1 MYVHRPIIAGQ
12 PRPVGTL
19 TADKTR
25 AEHDVGMRV
34 ECIAHLACI
43 FTPIAGQ
50 VGILRLFVLPN
61 RWGDLT
67 RRLVDA
73 AEPCGDVCLPLRSI
87 VTSTEAHVTP

>member
-34 ECIAHLACI
+34 ECIAHFARI

-50 VGILRLFVLPN
+50 VGILRLFFLNPS

-67 RRLVDA
+67 RGMVDA
-73 AEPCGDVCLPLRSI
+73 AEPCGDV
-87 VTSTEAHVTP
+87 